1 MQRRNRLRR
10 RIVCGLA
17 WTLAAAASGAAQ
29 AQQGPD
35 KIIAWVNGDNIT
47 QTEFYDRLQR
57 VRATDFLL
65 SQNPPTLR
73 GDFAG
78 PLVLNSLIAE
88 RLILQ
93 WATKTRQM
101 PTDAE
106 VNAEVEAQ
114 KRAPAVAEALKTG
127 LLTEDALRRTIQ
139 VELARF
145 NIATTAASIS
155 PQEVQAYYKAH
166 LASYSTPE
174 RWGLAG
180 IRTSRADVVPKI
192 QAGLKAGKPF
202 ETLVQTYSDDPKTK
216 AQNGQMGMLN
226 ANSPQLPAAIRDAV
240 RPLQVGQVTPP
251 IKLTFDQ
258 VSGKPVTLYWFIR
271 LTSREPGSVRPFDE
285 VKTQVQ
291 RQALLERAGGY
302 EVGDKKIL
310 TFRQQSD
317 IKIYLPAYQ
326 NLANTPKKP

>member
-1 MQRRNRLRR
+1 M
-10 RIVCGLA
+10 VCGLA
-17 WTLAAAASGAAQ
+17 WALAAAASDVAQ

-35 KIIAWVNGDNIT
+35 KIVAWVNGDNIT
-47 QTEFYDRLQR
+47 QTEFFDRLQR
-57 VRATDFLL
+57 VLATDFLI
-65 SQNPPTLR
+65 SQNPPRLR

-93 WATKTRQM
+93 WATKTKQM

-106 VNAEVEAQ
+106 VSAEVQSQ
-114 KRAPAVAEALKTG
+114 KKSPAIAEALKTG
-127 LLTEDALRRTIQ
+127 LLTEEALRYTIQ
-139 VELARF
+139 VALARF

-155 PQEVQAYYKAH
+155 PQEVEAYYKAH

-180 IRTSRADVVPKI
+180 IRTTRPDVVPKI

-202 ETLVQTYSDDPKTK
+202 ETLVQAYSDDPKTK
-216 AQNGQMGMLN
+216 ARNGQMGMLN
-226 ANSPQLPAAIRDAV
+226 VNSPELPAAIRDAV

-251 IKLTFDQ
+251 IKLTFNQ
-258 VSGKPVTLYWFIR
+258 GSGKPPVTLYWFIR
-271 LTSREPGSVRPFDE
+271 LTSREPGTARPFDE

-302 EVGDKKIL
+302 EVGDKKIM

-326 NLANTPKKP
+326 GLANTPKKP

>member
-1 MQRRNRLRR
+1 M
-10 RIVCGLA
+10 VCGLA
-17 WTLAAAASGAAQ
+17 WTLAAAASGAAR

-47 QTEFYDRLQR
+47 QTEFFDRLQR

-73 GDFAG
+73 SDFAG

-88 RLILQ
+88 RLIVQ

-106 VNAEVEAQ
+106 VSTEVEAQ
-114 KRAPAVAEALKTG
+114 KKSPVIAEALKTG
-127 LLTEDALRRTIQ
+127 LLTEEALRRTIQ

-145 NIATTAASIS
+145 NIATTAVSIA
-155 PQEVQAYYKAH
+155 PQEVEAYYKAH

-180 IRTSRADVVPKI
+180 IRTSKPDVVPKI
-192 QAGLKAGKPF
+192 EAGLKAGKPF
-202 ETLVQTYSDDPKTK
+202 EALVQAYSDDPKTK

-226 ANSPQLPAAIRDAV
+226 VNSPQLPAAIRDAV

-251 IKLTFDQ
+251 IKLTFNQ
-258 VSGKPVTLYWFIR
+258 GTGKTPVTFTWFIR
-271 LTSREPGSVRPFDE
+271 LTSREPGTARPFDE
-285 VKTQVQ
+285 ITAQVQ

-302 EVGDKKIL
+302 EVGDKQIL

-326 NLANTPKKP
+326 GLANTPK